1 MSDTL
6 AKILKSLHIKLFF
19 VIVENSS
26 NKLWHSYKIE
36 YYEVIKIMGTLL
48 CHRRAML
55 KLAGS
60 ILTFDE
66 TSIMI
71 EIYDI
76 TSTRLRT

>member
-36 YYEVIKIMGTLL
+36 YYEVIKKNRDSFVLQK
-48 CHRRAML
+48 RY
-55 KLAGS
+55 AGVS
-60 ILTFDE
+60 WTFDE

-71 EIYDI
+71 KIYDI